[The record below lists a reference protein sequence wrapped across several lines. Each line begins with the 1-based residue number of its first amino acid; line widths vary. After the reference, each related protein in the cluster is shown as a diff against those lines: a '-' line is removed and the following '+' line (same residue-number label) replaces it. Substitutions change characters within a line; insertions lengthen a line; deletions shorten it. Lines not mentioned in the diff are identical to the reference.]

1 MDRLPEEVILHII
14 TYLTLPEN
22 LALQAVSSRF
32 LILARDDTI
41 WKQETFTHSRAEA
54 LRRRQQLLDA
64 QDARLAELRNAVT
77 ALPGSDLTAWD

>member
-32 LILARDDTI
+32 LILARDDSI
-41 WKQETFTHSRAEA
+41 WKQETFTPVSYTHLRAHE
-54 LRRRQQLLDA
+54 
-64 QDARLAELRNAVT
+64 T
-77 ALPGSDLTAWD
+77 